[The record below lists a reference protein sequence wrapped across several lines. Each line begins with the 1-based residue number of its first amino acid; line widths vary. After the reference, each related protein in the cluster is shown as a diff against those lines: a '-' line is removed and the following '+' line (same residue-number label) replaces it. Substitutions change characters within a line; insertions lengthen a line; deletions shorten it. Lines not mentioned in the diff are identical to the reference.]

1 MHENIYFK
9 EAKKVTFIG
18 ILINIFL
25 VVIKLVVGLF
35 GKSSALIADGIHSF
49 SDLSSDIIV
58 LWGLKFGS
66 KPSDERHKYGH
77 GKYETFANFI
87 LGVFLV
93 FAGVEIFY
101 ISIKKLILFSK
112 KNTLPVPEWMAF
124 VVAFASVVFKG
135 IIYLYTVRVGKRIK
149 SNLLISNAYHHLSDS
164 VSSVGV
170 MIGILGA
177 KILPS
182 NWVFL
187 DPLAALILSILIL
200 KVAIEIIKESFDELV
215 EKSLDKKEEEKI
227 IGIISSVEGVFNPHK
242 LRTRKIGNW
251 VAIDVHIR
259 VKRGLSIEKAHEIS
273 TIVEKKLR
281 EKYRENIITNI
292 HIEPCE

>member
-1 MHENIYFK
+1 MRGNIYFQ

-25 VVIKLVVGLF
+25 VVIKLVVGIL
-35 GKSSALIADGIHSF
+35 GRSSALIADGIHSF

-87 LGVFLV
+87 LGIFLI
-93 FAGVEIFY
+93 FAGSEIFY
-101 ISIKKLILFSK
+101 ISIKKLILFFSK
-112 KNTLPVPEWMAF
+112 GSLSAPEWIALFVAF
-124 VVAFASVVFKG
+124 VSVIFKG
-135 IIYLYTVRVGKRIK
+135 VIYFYTVKIGKRIK

-164 VSSVGV
+164 ISSMGV
-170 MIGILGA
+170 MIGILGT

-182 NWVFL
+182 SWAFL
-187 DPLAALILSILIL
+187 DPLAAFILSVLIV
-200 KVAIEIIKESFDELV
+200 KVAIKIIRESFDELV
-215 EKSLDKKEEEKI
+215 EKSLDEKEEKKI
-227 IGIISSVEGVFNPHK
+227 LEIISSVEGVFDPHK
-242 LRTRKIGNW
+242 LRTRRIGNW

-259 VKRGLSIEKAHEIS
+259 IEKSMSIENAHEIS
-273 TIVEKKLR
+273 TIVEKRLK
-281 EKYRENIITNI
+281 EKYMDNIIINI

>member
-25 VVIKLVVGLF
+25 VVIKLVVGIF
-35 GKSSALIADGIHSF
+35 GKSSALIADAIHSF

-66 KPSDERHKYGH
+66 KPSDEKHRYGH

-93 FAGVEIFY
+93 FAGAEIFY
-101 ISIKKLILFSK
+101 MSIKKLILFFKRSSIP
-112 KNTLPVPEWMAF
+112 TPGWIAFFVAF
-124 VVAFASVVFKG
+124 VSVVFKG
-135 IIYLYTVRVGKRIK
+135 IIYLYTVKVGKRIK

-187 DPLAALILSILIL
+187 DPLAALILSVLIL
-200 KVAIEIIKESFDELV
+200 KVAIKIIKESFDELV
-215 EKSLDKKEEEKI
+215 EKSLDEKEEEKI
-227 IGIISSVEGVFNPHK
+227 IGIISSVDGVFDPHK

-273 TIVEKKLR
+273 TVVENELR
-281 EKYRENIITNI
+281 ERYRENIITNI